1 MADTTNTP
9 VTGVDITTSNDIFI
23 EISGKRIAGVQSY
36 STKYNKDTKEVDVFG
51 QDVPIGYIHGK
62 KKYSL
67 DLSRI
72 YLEDTA
78 VNDGVDFYDLSD
90 NQFNVVIDKNGVRTT
105 YSDCIVTDIS
115 EDGSLNDK
123 VIEKMTIS
131 ALKRSKEPKAQTTQG

>member
-1 MADTTNTP
+1 MADIP
-9 VTGVDITTSNDIFI
+9 ITGVDITTSNDIFI

-36 STKYNKDTKEVDVFG
+36 STKYNKDTKPVDVFG
-51 QDVPIGYIHGK
+51 QDVPIGYIQGK
-62 KKYSL
+62 KKHNI

-78 VNDGVDFYDLSD
+78 VNDGINFYDLAD
-90 NQFNVVIDKNGVRTT
+90 NQFNIVIIKNGKRTT

-123 VIEKMTIS
+123 VVEKMTIT
-131 ALKRSKEPKAQTTQG
+131 ALTRKVG

>member
-1 MADTTNTP
+1 MANNA
-9 VTGVDITTSNDIFI
+9 VTGVTITTSNDIFI

-36 STKYNKDTKEVDVFG
+36 STRYNKDTKPVDVFG

-62 KKYSL
+62 KKYTL

-78 VNDGVDFYDLSD
+78 VNDGVDFYSLAD
-90 NQFNVVIDKNGVRTT
+90 NQFNVVIIKNGKRTT
-105 YSDCIVTDIS
+105 YGDCIVTDVS

-123 VIEKMTIS
+123 VVEKMTIT
-131 ALKRSKEPKAQTTQG
+131 ALTRTAG